1 MPELEKRQG
10 KIEGILEQLVRRVDK
25 LEVEVGEIRKELHTN
40 FRWLV
45 GIIIVTWV
53 TTIVTILTKV

>member
-53 TTIVTILTKV
+53 TTIVTILIKV

>member
-10 KIEGILEQLVRRVDK
+10 EIEGVLEQLVRRVDK
-25 LEVEVGEIRKELHTN
+25 LEVEVGEIIKELHTN

-53 TTIVTILTKV
+53 TTIVTILIKV

>member
-10 KIEGILEQLVRRVDK
+10 KIEGVLEQLVKRADK
-25 LEVEVGEIRKELHTN
+25 LEVEMGETRKELHTN

-45 GIIIVTWV
+45 DIIIVTWV
-53 TTIVTILTKV
+53 TTIVTILIKV

>member
-1 MPELEKRQG
+1 M
-10 KIEGILEQLVRRVDK
+10 VRRVDK

-53 TTIVTILTKV
+53 TTIVTILIKV